1 MVINSRSSRQNI
13 NNWGSESGKT
23 NLLLNLIENQPN
35 NDKIYLYV
43 KNPYES
49 KYKYLINKTKGVGVN
64 HFNNPKAFIEY
75 SNDLHDVYKNI
86 NDYNP
91 DKENKTLIVFDDMI
105 ADMDH
110 NKKLNSVVTELFI
123 RGRKLNI
130 SLVFITQSY
139 FKVPKDV
146 RLNTSHFFIAKIPNN
161 GEINQIS
168 NHQTLILKILLIS
181 IENVLLIHI
190 LF

>member
-75 SNDLHDVYKNI
+75 SNDMHDVYKNI

-91 DKENKTLIVFDDMI
+91 DKENKTLIVFDDMT

-110 NKKLNSVVTELFI
+110 NKKLNPIVTELFI

-130 SLVFITQSY
+130 SLVFIAQSY

-146 RLNTSHFFIAKIPNN
+146 RLITSHF
-161 GEINQIS
+161 
-168 NHQTLILKILLIS
+168 L
-181 IENVLLIHI
+181 
-190 LF
+190 